1 MKKLIPL
8 ENLIKTRLGLNL
20 TQGEL
25 AKRADLS
32 RAMLSNIERG
42 YALPSLPVA
51 YRISKVLKK
60 PIEYIFFNENARN
73 MSRKQSA

>member
-8 ENLIKTRLGLNL
+8 ENLIRTRLGLNL
-20 TQGEL
+20 TQDEL
-25 AKRADLS
+25 AKKADLS

-60 PIEYIFFNENARN
+60 PIEYIFFNDNARK

>member
-8 ENLIKTRLGLNL
+8 ENLIKTRLGLKL
-20 TQGEL
+20 TQDEL
-25 AKRADLS
+25 AKKADLS

-60 PIEYIFFNENARN
+60 PIEYIFFNDNARK
-73 MSRKQSA
+73 MSVKRSA

>member
-8 ENLIKTRLGLNL
+8 ENLIKTRIRLKL
-20 TQGEL
+20 TQDEL
-25 AKRADLS
+25 AKKADLS
-32 RAMLSNIERG
+32 RTMLSHIERG

-60 PIEYIFFNENARN
+60 PIEYIFFNDNARKTSN
-73 MSRKQSA
+73 KQSA

>member
-8 ENLIKTRLGLNL
+8 ENLIKTRLGLKL

-73 MSRKQSA
+73 MSGKRSA